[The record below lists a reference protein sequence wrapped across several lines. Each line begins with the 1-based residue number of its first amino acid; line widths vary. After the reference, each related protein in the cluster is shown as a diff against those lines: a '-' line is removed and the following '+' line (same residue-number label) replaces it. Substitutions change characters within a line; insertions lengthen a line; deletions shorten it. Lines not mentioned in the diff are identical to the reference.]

1 MTMPVEITAPVTA
14 AGHGPAIANLENWIQ
29 QQRLEIHPTTAAE
42 IPTFQVIIP
51 GPPAHPI
58 LSLQPSPHNP
68 DLPFQKMKGLSR
80 SPFSNGGQRLFI
92 LQALNSVV
100 PVDDQKP
107 ESYKDTFY
115 KLRWELLADASQFAT
130 IGEILNRIV
139 KRVRSP

>member
-1 MTMPVEITAPVTA
+1 
-14 AGHGPAIANLENWIQ
+14 
-29 QQRLEIHPTTAAE
+29 
-42 IPTFQVIIP
+42 
-51 GPPAHPI
+51 
-58 LSLQPSPHNP
+58 
-68 DLPFQKMKGLSR
+68 MKGLSR

-130 IGEILNRIV
+130 IREILNRIV
-139 KRVRSP
+139 KRVRAP